1 MAQTDNPRFYQVQ
14 TPHGTVRRNQRH
26 LRQTPN
32 ITEDNVENT
41 TDQNPL
47 LSVPQ
52 STPPSEEP
60 LEEILPSAAT
70 PPRRSSRTVRA
81 HERLINN
88 I

>member
-1 MAQTDNPRFYQVQ
+1 MAQTDTPRSHQVQ
-14 TPHGTVRRNQRH
+14 KPHGTLRRNRSH
-26 LRQTPN
+26 LSPTPN

-60 LEEILPSAAT
+60 LEEILPSATTA
-70 PPRRSSRTVRA
+70 PPR
-81 HERLINN
+81 
-88 I
+88 